1 MGFRFPAQVEFD
13 FMYLDDP
20 AAMTNL
26 LLAMADRN
34 IVSDEFVQRH
44 IKAKPD
50 IEQRRVLSEN
60 KGRDSRNLEKV
71 SPYHTVDKEHGL
83 EKIALQT
90 GVVSPSQVGV
100 QLKEKN
106 GDESALELRR
116 PKEAPSSEP
125 VDNPDNPSEP
135 GRPKNSRDTQPRK
148 PKEFKPKIKASV
160 ELWAKEAQTTISK
173 ILNPGILTQF
183 DKKNMRSLTADEY
196 NQAEQMKFS
205 ILYSLDYL
213 EPVTTET
220 IQAVLTQK
228 LSNGVIEKC
237 EEWISDAKSDINRKL
252 SIEEIRNIRASFYA
266 EHYTAEGR
274 FAYKDLYTGE
284 IYYYSRRGVYRKNG
298 RLLVFVQNP

>member
-34 IVSDEFVQRH
+34 IISDEFVQRH

-50 IEQRRVLSEN
+50 IEQRRVMSEN
-60 KGRDSRNLEKV
+60 RGRESKKLEKV

-83 EKIALQT
+83 EKVALQT

-100 QLKEKN
+100 KLKEKD
-106 GDESALELRR
+106 GDESALEMRR
-116 PKEAPSSEP
+116 PKDTQPSEP
-125 VDNPDNPSEP
+125 VEKPDNTGEP
-135 GRPKNSRDTQPRK
+135 GRPKNSRDVQPRK
-148 PKEFKPKIKASV
+148 EKEFKPKTKASV
-160 ELWAKEAQTTISK
+160 ELWAKDAQSKISE
-173 ILNPGILTQF
+173 ILNPGILKQF
-183 DKKNMRSLTADEY
+183 NKKNMRSLTANEY
-196 NQAEQMKFS
+196 NQAEQIKFS
-205 ILYSLDYL
+205 VLYSLDYL
-213 EPVTTET
+213 EPINQET
-220 IQAVLTQK
+220 IQVILSEK
-228 LSNGVIEKC
+228 LSNGVIQKC

-266 EHYTAEGR
+266 EHYTTR
-274 FAYKDLYTGE
+274 SKFAYKDLYTGE